1 MSTPSSS
8 RKRKD
13 RPTTPH
19 RRDKPH
25 VGDQQPPSR
34 QRRRQSDFDTHQF
47 LDASASVHAGLF
59 GARRLPE
66 IKALWRS
73 IVSDQ
78 LESSH
83 DAAGDGGGSTKTR
96 RIGASGG
103 GKISSRHLRRR
114 TNSHKRR
121 RQRFTGGG
129 AEDEGIP
136 APKSKSIEEGQDSG
150 LNRRARRKPT
160 FLKELH
166 SRWWDASCADDE
178 QACNWL
184 PTHLWH
190 AKRFH
195 MAELFS
201 WSVPLVHTNR
211 GSRASLRLAAS
222 VTDPKCTVQDATW
235 EVNGRALRLAGES
248 VQSLVT
254 ALQRLCGSDA
264 EFFLD
269 GPFLGGKRA
278 VDCELYEVDS
288 CPLRPIGPA
297 VLSFDSSDDVG
308 KSAVSI
314 LVHPMIQKQTEVELA
329 KLDRAILHAPLSLI
343 RLRGRT
349 ATSTVKR
356 LIGHD
361 ENLDGCS
368 HGSLFDLEIM
378 GKAATARC
386 HRPNRLHSSN
396 IPSAGWDIVCH
407 PSSSLDLFKDV
418 VNNCGAC
425 AIGMVEHDK
434 AQLEAYPPLPMFPR
448 DYPDTQAGRAYWSGG
463 QHPGTKYSKDCLFV
477 RSCLEM
483 SWGKTSTALRKAK
496 RLCLSGSNRTGAIS
510 IIDWDKL
517 IPRTKNDYAG
527 STAPLVVRGSFGAPF
542 VQLANG
548 CGRFQSSALDQTT
561 TRRPRRRK
569 RSPNSFV
576 KASSLSTAEYSS
588 QSNLC
593 RQLKSSLSLPAILR
607 CELICE
613 GKGRFEVGDSIF
625 TVSRDP
631 GEANGE
637 AVNQPLG
644 FVSSC
649 GFSPSR
655 GKPHGVGFIG
665 ASRFIDALDRT
676 EHAVGVTIP
685 QSNERKMALRVV
697 VKSGNGASCGVI
709 LSLLS

>member
-1 MSTPSSS
+1 MSTPSSSSSS

-19 RRDKPH
+19 RRRDKPRF
-25 VGDQQPPSR
+25 GDQQQPSS

-47 LDASASVHAGLF
+47 LDASATVHAGLF

-66 IKALWRS
+66 IKALWRNM
-73 IVSDQ
+73 VSDQ
-78 LESSH
+78 LESESAH

-121 RQRFTGGG
+121 RRQRFNGGG
-129 AEDEGIP
+129 GELGEHP
-136 APKSKSIEEGQDSG
+136 APKSNSIEEGQEEKSG
-150 LNRRARRKPT
+150 GHNRRARRKPA
-160 FLKELH
+160 FLKKMH
-166 SRWWDASCADDE
+166 SRWWDTPASSTGDE

-222 VTDPKCTVQDATW
+222 ATDPKCTVQDATW
-235 EVNGRALRLAGES
+235 EINGRALRLTGES
-248 VQSLVT
+248 AQSLMT
-254 ALQRLCGSDA
+254 SLQRLCGSDA
-264 EFFLD
+264 ELFRD
-269 GPFLGGKRA
+269 GPFLGGERA
-278 VDCELYEVDS
+278 ADCELYEVDS

-297 VLSFDSSDDVG
+297 VLSFDSSIDGG

-314 LVHPMIQKQTEVELA
+314 LVHPSIQKSLDVELA
-329 KLDRAILHAPLSLI
+329 KLAVRCLEPTPLSLL

-356 LIGHD
+356 LIGDD
-361 ENLDGCS
+361 ENLDDCP
-368 HGSLFDLEIM
+368 HGSLFEVKIM

-386 HRPNRLHSSN
+386 HRQNQRHKHLSSN
-396 IPSAGWDIVCH
+396 IPSCGWDILCH
-407 PSSSLDLFKDV
+407 PSSSLELFKDI
-418 VNNCGAC
+418 VNNYGAC
-425 AIGMVEHDK
+425 PIGMIDHDK

-448 DYPDTQAGRAYWSGG
+448 DYPDTQAGRNYWCGG
-463 QHPGTKYSKDCLFV
+463 QNSGNSSSNEWSFV

-483 SWGKTSTALRKAK
+483 SWGKTSTALKRAK
-496 RLCLSGSNRTGAIS
+496 RLSLSVSNNQTGANS
-510 IIDWDKL
+510 ILEIRWDEL
-517 IPRTKNDYAG
+517 VPRENDAG
-527 STAPLVVRGSFGAPF
+527 STLVVRGSFGAPF

-548 CGRFQSSALDQTT
+548 CGRLQSSDLYETT
-561 TRRPRRRK
+561 KRRPRRRK
-569 RSPNSFV
+569 RAPNSCV
-576 KASSLSTAEYSS
+576 NASSLSTEEYSC

-613 GKGRFEVGDSIF
+613 GRGALAVGDSIL
-625 TVSRDP
+625 TDSRDP
-631 GEANGE
+631 GEADGE
-637 AVNQPLG
+637 EDSVQQPLG

-655 GKPHGVGFIG
+655 GKPHGVGECHRLCVSFL
-665 ASRFIDALDRT
+665 RTALL
-676 EHAVGVTIP
+676 
-685 QSNERKMALRVV
+685 N
-697 VKSGNGASCGVI
+697 
-709 LSLLS
+709 